1 MRPLC
6 WNFGDLLDGV
16 GAALPAGGLALAHGQ
31 HRVTWADLRRR
42 SNNLAAALLAR
53 GAANGDRVAFYLRN
67 GTSYIETLA
76 ACFKARLV
84 HVNVNYRYLDDE
96 LRYILDDS
104 DARIVVYSE
113 EFADRI
119 ERVRGRLPGVLAHVQ
134 VGGSPAPF
142 AEDFETLA
150 ESGRGEPLRI
160 ERSPDDLL
168 FVYTGGT
175 TGMPKGVM
183 WRSGDLWGA
192 LGAGRNA
199 VANGGVAPA
208 SPEAHIENVRR
219 FGAAPAQIPAC
230 PLMHGTGLFTA
241 IGNLTGGGSI
251 VTLESL
257 GFDPVE
263 LFDTV
268 VRHRVGSVVIVGD
281 AFARPM
287 LKALDE
293 NPGRWDLSSLRL
305 IVSSGVMWSREVKA
319 GLLAHHGGMLLM
331 DAFGSSEAVGFGSSI
346 TTAGGGTRT
355 AKFAIGESCK
365 VFTED
370 HREVVPGSG
379 ERGFIAR
386 SGPIPL
392 GYHKDPK
399 KSAEA
404 FPVIGGVRW
413 AMPGDWCTVEADGT
427 LTLLGRGSVCINS
440 AGEKVHPEEVEEA
453 IKTHPDVEDALVI
466 GLPDERWGQAVTA
479 VVQLRRGCAF
489 DEEGLRAHVRGR
501 LAGYKTPK
509 RLVAVGRMFRAP
521 NGKADY
527 KAAATHAAA
536 VLDAPAVPVP
546 EPGPRR

>member
-6 WNFGDLLDGV
+6 WNFGDLLSGVDG
-16 GAALPAGGLALAHGQ
+16 ALAPDGLALAHGAR
-31 HRVTWADLRRR
+31 RVSWGELRRR

-53 GAANGDRVAFYLRN
+53 GVSPGDRVALYLRN
-67 GTSYIETLA
+67 CTQYVETLS

-84 HVNVNYRYLDDE
+84 HVNANYRYLDDE

-104 DARIVVYSE
+104 DARIVVYGE
-113 EFADRI
+113 ELTDRV
-119 ERVRGRLPGVLAHVQ
+119 ERVRGRLPGVLAYVQ
-134 VGGSPAPF
+134 VGGAPAPS
-142 AEDFETLA
+142 AEGFEDLA
-150 ESGRGEPLRI
+150 ETGSGEPLDI
-160 ERSPDDLL
+160 ARSPDDLL

-183 WRSGDLWGA
+183 WRAGDLWGA

-208 SPEAHIENVRR
+208 TPEAHVENVRR
-219 FGAAPAQIPAC
+219 FGVAPAQIPAC

-241 IGNLTGGGSI
+241 IGSLTGGSPV
-251 VTLESL
+251 VTLESHA
-257 GFDPVE
+257 FDAAE
-263 LFDTV
+263 LFDTIE
-268 VRHRVGSVVIVGD
+268 RHRAGSVVIVGD

-287 LKALDE
+287 LKALNE

-305 IVSSGVMWSREVKA
+305 VVSSGVMWSREVKQ
-319 GLLAHHGGMLLM
+319 GLLAHHPGMMLM
-331 DAFGSSEAVGFGSSI
+331 DAFGSSEAVGFGSSV

-355 AKFAIGESCK
+355 AKFVIGESCK

-386 SGPIPL
+386 CGPIPL

-399 KSAEA
+399 KTAEA
-404 FPVIGGVRW
+404 FPVIGGVRY

-427 LTLLGRGSVCINS
+427 LTLLGRGSVCINT
-440 AGEKVHPEEVEEA
+440 AGEKVYPEEVEEA
-453 IKTHPDVEDALVI
+453 LKTHPDVEDALVV

-479 VVQLRRGCAF
+479 VVELRPGSAF
-489 DEEGLRAHVRGR
+489 DEERLRAYVRER

-509 RLVAVGRMFRAP
+509 RVVPVGRMFRAP

-527 KAAATHAAA
+527 KAAAAHAAA
-536 VLDAPAVPVP
+536 SLT
-546 EPGPRR
+546 G